1 MQGKGGESCSPHSLS
16 ILVEIETEI
25 SLLLFLYCVPDRIEI
40 MCSDHKIING
50 INKKINK
57 INLDWENFKNCQVT
71 NELEIFQNKNL

>member
-16 ILVEIETEI
+16 ILVENEI

>member
-16 ILVEIETEI
+16 ILVEIEI

-57 INLDWENFKNCQVT
+57 INVDWENFKNCQVT